1 MILGMIA
8 TREGDIVRN
17 SKAKK
22 LRKIAK
28 TIVAD
33 TAPSCTYQFN
43 EAKQRIELGVC
54 VRRLYKAMK
63 GAN

>member
-1 MILGMIA
+1 MRG
-8 TREGDIVRN
+8 
-17 SKAKK
+17 SKAKQ

-33 TAPSCTYQFN
+33 TAPNVTYQYN

-54 VRRLYKAMK
+54 VRRLYKAMRRAK
-63 GAN
+63 T

>member
-1 MILGMIA
+1 MRG
-8 TREGDIVRN
+8 

-33 TAPSCTYQFN
+33 TAPNVTYQYN

-54 VRRLYKAMK
+54 VRRLYRQLKK
-63 GAN
+63 VN